1 MEKRIGYGT
10 KNRHSNAGNT
20 ACRLHKEPNA
30 HISKGGCNGKSPAG
44 NTLKGILDPVHERYA
59 HTGRFAAHDDR
70 NPVCHGEDENNAQ
83 HFTGTGNKF
92 ANKFRFRNLV
102 DGPQEQGTNKED
114 KGKFIK
120 VPIAKFRI
128 MTRAKQFTQDRD
140 LGQAAE
146 RQIHHVLHGAA
157 VSKLD
162 GVPRHVPAD
171 KGQDNDHQQGDGPS
185 FAARKFFHFV
195 IFINKGLDI
204 KTLVDEDHK
213 MEEFTSRKAWSIT
226 LLVVIILALVCGYMP
241 WDAIK
246 FADGSTMKD
255 VVNLPFRSLA
265 KVPIL
270 GELFGAGHYT
280 EFGDWYFDEF
290 AFVFLVGALLLGPIN
305 KIPEPEFVREFV
317 AGAREMLGVV
327 LVLTVANGISV
338 IMGSKTAGMSV
349 TFVYWIQ
356 NALQGVP
363 GWAFAIA
370 AALAYVG
377 IGFFMQSTSG
387 VAGITMPILGAVA
400 YALFQSAPIGSIG
413 GQVMLIAA
421 FTIGLNFTSAIYPS
435 ATNMGTLEIYQIPY
449 DRYLSFML
457 KIDMVMLIVGIAIVS
472 VAPMLGI
479 L

>member
-1 MEKRIGYGT
+1 
-10 KNRHSNAGNT
+10 
-20 ACRLHKEPNA
+20 
-30 HISKGGCNGKSPAG
+30 
-44 NTLKGILDPVHERYA
+44 
-59 HTGRFAAHDDR
+59 
-70 NPVCHGEDENNAQ
+70 
-83 HFTGTGNKF
+83 
-92 ANKFRFRNLV
+92 
-102 DGPQEQGTNKED
+102 
-114 KGKFIK
+114 
-120 VPIAKFRI
+120 
-128 MTRAKQFTQDRD
+128 
-140 LGQAAE
+140 
-146 RQIHHVLHGAA
+146 
-157 VSKLD
+157 
-162 GVPRHVPAD
+162 
-171 KGQDNDHQQGDGPS
+171 
-185 FAARKFFHFV
+185 
-195 IFINKGLDI
+195 
-204 KTLVDEDHK
+204 
-213 MEEFTSRKAWSIT
+213 
-226 LLVVIILALVCGYMP
+226 MP

-435 ATNMGTLEIYQIPY
+435 ATNMGP
-449 DRYLSFML
+449 L
-457 KIDMVMLIVGIAIVS
+457 KSIRFPMIGIC
-472 VAPMLGI
+472 PLC
-479 L
+479 

>member
-1 MEKRIGYGT
+1 M
-10 KNRHSNAGNT
+10 
-20 ACRLHKEPNA
+20 
-30 HISKGGCNGKSPAG
+30 
-44 NTLKGILDPVHERYA
+44 KGILDPVHERYA

-204 KTLVDEDHK
+204 KTVD
-213 MEEFTSRKAWSIT
+213 
-226 LLVVIILALVCGYMP
+226 
-241 WDAIK
+241 
-246 FADGSTMKD
+246 DGSCWIPFDRVGIVEHIDEPHNIKD
-255 VVNLPFRSLA
+255 EENDNTQQHAAAHGQSIGSNGPYGSPQGKGVDNTCHIARRSPD
-265 KVPIL
+265 KKDTDPSNDV
-270 GELFGAGHYT
+270 
-280 EFGDWYFDEF
+280 
-290 AFVFLVGALLLGPIN
+290 
-305 KIPEPEFVREFV
+305 IP
-317 AGAREMLGVV
+317 GKYKKG
-327 LVLTVANGISV
+327 NDDHGISRD
-338 IMGSKTAGMSV
+338 
-349 TFVYWIQ
+349 
-356 NALQGVP
+356 
-363 GWAFAIA
+363 
-370 AALAYVG
+370 
-377 IGFFMQSTSG
+377 FFPQS
-387 VAGITMPILGAVA
+387 I
-400 YALFQSAPIGSIG
+400 
-413 GQVMLIAA
+413 
-421 FTIGLNFTSAIYPS
+421 
-435 ATNMGTLEIYQIPY
+435 
-449 DRYLSFML
+449 DRA
-457 KIDMVMLIVGIAIVS
+457 K
-472 VAPMLGI
+472 
-479 L
+479 